1 MPETKGNL
9 LTEPII
15 GVRLVGGER
24 REMTLP
30 EVLEGLEGDA
40 IEAFT
45 ALQPHQKHAWHAFLV
60 QLAAIALHQAGRSLP
75 VKNAADWATLLRALT
90 NGRDEPWTLVVKDLS
105 QPAFMQP
112 PIPEGNLKEFR
123 PIASFPD
130 ELDILVTAKNHDVKL
145 ARCGS
150 PQDEHWL
157 YALLSLQ
164 TMQGFLGAGNYGV
177 ARMNGG
183 FSNRPCVTFAPNLN
197 FGQRFSRDVTLLLH
211 HRHEIAPHLYSASGG
226 QALLWVQPWDGT
238 SSLALD
244 ACDPFF
250 IEVCRRV
257 RLLTEP
263 AGIVAK
269 GRPTK
274 CARLQAGE
282 VAGNTGDPWTPVN
295 HEGKALTIPRTG
307 FSYRRT
313 QELLVGSD
321 FAPGCTQRISPRD
334 PAELLFVGWALVR
347 GQGKTEGLHQ
357 RTLRIPGHIRR
368 SLAAAEGKVRLEQLA
383 KRRVTVVGE
392 VQKGVLKPA
401 LCALLQAGKDTLDFS
416 DERPRRWID
425 RHESAV
431 DDVFFDHL
439 WADAELDPAEAD
451 RRWQTLVLDLARHQ
465 LQHAMTACPLPAARR
480 YRAWCA
486 AERLFFG
493 LARKKY
499 PEVELRQGGMA

>member
-1 MPETKGNL
+1 MPETRGNL

-15 GVRLVGGER
+15 GVRRVGGER

-40 IEAFT
+40 IAAFT

-60 QLAAIALHQAGRSLP
+60 QLAAIALHRAGRLFP
-75 VKNAADWATLLRALT
+75 VKNVGEWATLLRALT
-90 NGRDEPWTLVVKDLS
+90 DGRDEPWTLVVEDLS
-105 QPAFMQP
+105 QPAFMQSP
-112 PIPEGNLKEFR
+112 VPEGSLQEFR
-123 PIASFPD
+123 LIAAYPD
-130 ELDILVTAKNHDVKL
+130 ELDILVTAKNHDVKV
-145 ARCGS
+145 ARCGR

-157 YALLSLQ
+157 YALLTLQ
-164 TMQGFLGAGNYGV
+164 TMQGYLGAGNYGI
-177 ARMNGG
+177 ARMNRGN
-183 FSNRPCVTFAPNLN
+183 SNRPCVTFTPNLN

-211 HRHEIAPHLYSASGG
+211 HRNEIAPHLFPASGG
-226 QALLWVQPWDGT
+226 QALLWLIPWNGT
-238 SSLALD
+238 SSLGLD

-257 RLLTEP
+257 RLRMKP
-263 AGIVAK
+263 AGIAAM
-269 GRPTK
+269 GRPTTG
-274 CARLQAGE
+274 ARLQAGE

-295 HEGKALTIPRTG
+295 HEGKALTITRSG
-307 FSYRRT
+307 FSYRLT

-321 FAPGCTQRISPRD
+321 FAPGCTQRISSRD

-368 SLAAAEGKVRLEQLA
+368 TLAAADGKARLEELA
-383 KRRVTVVGE
+383 KRRVAVVGE
-392 VQKGVLKPA
+392 VQKGVLKPS
-401 LCALLQAGKDTLDFS
+401 LCALLQAGKDKLDFR
-416 DERPRRWID
+416 DDRAQRWID
-425 RHESAV
+425 RHESAI

-439 WADAELDPAEAD
+439 WADADLDPAEAD
-451 RRWQTLVLDLARHQ
+451 RRWQAFVLDLARYQ
-465 LQHAMTACPLPAARR
+465 LIHAMAACPLPAVRR
-480 YRAWCA
+480 YRAWCS

-493 LARKKY
+493 LAHKKF